1 MLDIINND
9 FRIYDEKPGE
19 GYITGYVIQV
29 FVGFNQLDVASLKGF
44 LHRKDVNVYAYIPT
58 NYPGS
63 DTAACGIAY
72 VVFASM
78 FEMLIANARMSDKHT
93 IKMPLKH
100 KTVSYKPVWFHK
112 VWVMDSY
119 DPTKYDTDMKK
130 YMYIKNRPNIRHI
143 FDEKEV
149 ARWRKAWAK
158 ETKKCYEPKA
168 PDTETCKNSVFK
180 YGEPCYRC
188 PLSQM
193 ADRYNSKGECIIKKK
208 DMV

>member
-93 IKMPLKH
+93 IMMPLKH
-100 KTVSYKPVWFHK
+100 KMVSYKPVWFHK
-112 VWVMDSY
+112 VWLMESY
-119 DPTKYDTDMKK
+119 DPTKYDTDAKK
-130 YMYIKNRPNIRHI
+130 YMYVRNKMNQKRL

-149 ARWRKAWAK
+149 AKWRKAWAK
-158 ETKKCYEPKA
+158 ETKKCYEPKS
-168 PDTETCKNSVFK
+168 PDTEMCKNSSNN
-180 YGEPCYRC
+180 YGKPCLRC
-188 PLSQM
+188 PLSHM
-193 ADRYNSKGECIIKKK
+193 ADRYDSYGRCVIKKK

>member
-78 FEMLIANARMSDKHT
+78 FEMLIADVRMSDKHT
-93 IKMPLKH
+93 IRMPLKH
-100 KTVSYKPVWFHK
+100 KMVSYKPVWFHK
-112 VWVMDSY
+112 VWLMESY
-119 DPTKYDTDMKK
+119 DPTKYDTDAKK
-130 YMYIKNRPNIRHI
+130 YMYVRNKMNQKRL

-149 ARWRKAWAK
+149 AKWRKAWAK
-158 ETKKCYEPKA
+158 ETKKCYEPKS
-168 PDTETCKNSVFK
+168 PDTEMCKNSVFK

-193 ADRYNSKGECIIKKK
+193 ADRYDSYGRCVIKKK

>member
-29 FVGFNQLDVASLKGF
+29 FVGFNQLDVANLKGI
-44 LHRKDVNVYAYIPT
+44 LQRKDMNVYAYIPT

-78 FEMLIANARMSDKHT
+78 FEMLIAHAKMISTRGKFVG
-93 IKMPLKH
+93 IKCKMFPQN
-100 KTVSYKPVWFHK
+100 PVWFHK

-119 DPTKYDTDMKK
+119 DPTMYDTDAKK
-130 YMYIKNRPNIRHI
+130 YMYVKNRGSARHI
-143 FDEKEV
+143 FDEKEI
-149 ARWRKAWAK
+149 AKWRKAWAK
-158 ETKKCYEPKA
+158 ETKRCYEPKA
-168 PDTETCKNSVFK
+168 PDTETCKNSTYDFGK
-180 YGEPCYRC
+180 PCLRC

-193 ADRYNSKGECIIKKK
+193 ADRYDSYGRCVIKKK